1 MRSTFYWLSLCFV
14 LSLGVVKTV
23 ETAQNRPVT
32 WDWFLDKILRFGGL
46 VSLGVLCSF
55 QQFFFL
61 SLHTFV
67 HVALTKGKTSWCI
80 TFGLSLLYPLL
91 HHINRDLAVSTRK
104 KRIKN
109 DKCVHS
115 WLILTFDSAQS
126 ESNSVILQIG
136 EGEPASLHVSN
147 IDPSGKA
154 NNNGQILWFRGLNR
168 IQQQVI
174 STWWF
179 LVQRRPLFIKPRS

>member
-1 MRSTFYWLSLCFV
+1 MSL
-14 LSLGVVKTV
+14 
-23 ETAQNRPVT
+23 TAFCVHF
-32 WDWFLDKILRFGGL
+32 DSFL
-46 VSLGVLCSF
+46 
-55 QQFFFL
+55 
-61 SLHTFV
+61 LHTFV
-67 HVALTKGKTSWCI
+67 HVALTSRRVTSYCVFQKAKTSWCI
-80 TFGLSLLYPLL
+80 KTLGLSSTPCYIIYIRDTLGRLY
-91 HHINRDLAVSTRK
+91 SK
-104 KRIKN
+104 KIKN

-115 WLILTFDSAQS
+115 WLILTFDSAQP

-174 STWWF
+174 
-179 LVQRRPLFIKPRS
+179 R